1 MKEVPKT
8 EKPLYNDKVK
18 QAKPAY
24 EPPKEEKPLYNDKVK
39 QAKPAYEPKRE
50 GVE

>member
-1 MKEVPKT
+1 LKEVPKT

-24 EPPKEEKPLYNDKVK
+24 EPKVEKPLYNDKVK
-39 QAKPAYEPKRE
+39 QVKPAYEPKKE
-50 GVE
+50 SVD